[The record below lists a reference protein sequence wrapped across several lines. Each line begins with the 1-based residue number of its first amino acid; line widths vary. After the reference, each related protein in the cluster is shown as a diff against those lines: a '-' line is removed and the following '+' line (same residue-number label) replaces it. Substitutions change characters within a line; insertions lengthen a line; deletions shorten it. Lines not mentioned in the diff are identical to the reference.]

1 MQKYEKA
8 GCWAGGKLVL
18 FRFVGSVVDVVN
30 WFGYE
35 LYIGEISGNKNSYIG
50 IKTPIGIP
58 YWKVT
63 ALLAPS
69 VVK

>member
-1 MQKYEKA
+1 M
-8 GCWAGGKLVL
+8 L

-35 LYIGEISGNKNSYIG
+35 LYIAYIAYIAYIDSYIG

>member
-35 LYIGEISGNKNSYIG
+35 LYIAYIAYIDSYIG

>member
-35 LYIGEISGNKNSYIG
+35 LYIGI
-50 IKTPIGIP
+50 IKESLCLSILEYRDSLIIP
-58 YWKVT
+58 KGRG
-63 ALLAPS
+63 L
-69 VVK
+69 

>member
-1 MQKYEKA
+1 M
-8 GCWAGGKLVL
+8 L

-35 LYIGEISGNKNSYIG
+35 LYIAYIDSYIG

>member
-35 LYIGEISGNKNSYIG
+35 LYIAYID
-50 IKTPIGIP
+50 
-58 YWKVT
+58 
-63 ALLAPS
+63 S
-69 VVK
+69 